1 MSTLERAIE
10 IAVVAHKGTCDKAG
24 APYVLHPLR
33 LMFAVD
39 DPEAKIVAV
48 LHDVVEDSKPPNRW
62 GLEELKAEG
71 FSDAV
76 LAALD
81 CVTTRADES
90 YDAFIDRILPNPIA
104 REVKLADVTD
114 NMNIAR
120 LGPEISDKDVARL
133 RKYRRALARLL
144 NELQPTN

>member
-71 FSDAV
+71 FSDTV

-81 CVTTRADES
+81 CVTARAEES
-90 YDAFIDRILPNPIA
+90 YDAFIERILPNPIA
-104 REVKLADVTD
+104 RRVKLADVTD
-114 NMNIAR
+114 NMNIA
-120 LGPEISDKDVARL
+120 
-133 RKYRRALARLL
+133 
-144 NELQPTN
+144 